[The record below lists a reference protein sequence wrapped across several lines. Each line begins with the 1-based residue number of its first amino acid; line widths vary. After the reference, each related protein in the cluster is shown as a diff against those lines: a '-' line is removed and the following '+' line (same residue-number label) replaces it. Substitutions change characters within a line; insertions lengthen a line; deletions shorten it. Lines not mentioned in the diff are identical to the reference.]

1 MSRLP
6 RKQAQGIELRNISE
20 TTHTRIAI
28 IGFGAR
34 GRLTL
39 CSTIATELAE
49 LWQRKRLSRK
59 PRIHEY
65 FEEQAE
71 NEGPG
76 VAFQLDS
83 KAPLNTGML
92 GPMPLDTTGLT
103 PRQRKIV
110 EHLTDVAGNY
120 SRILM
125 ADREKTLVKMQSEN
139 VASSIVFARASRD
152 GTLDTEIAC
161 GPRDI
166 VGQVLNDMTREAL
179 HLAKEYLPW
188 LEIRVRFDTRVTDIH
203 LSNPQKPVLTIK
215 GSTGLDEDLQ
225 YDMIFKTTGTTSL
238 SPVTGTVAVNAFT
251 GIPGPKAIFEYL
263 EKRNLMDSGLIKPGT
278 KILIGGSSL
287 SAFDPVGILLTRTGI
302 VSLDSKGGWTINKER
317 SSQYQGLITFFSRTD
332 GDAIRPRHLIDFERA
347 SDRLEQAALF
357 TPEMLLSLQVQEGLD
372 QYHTSLSIGRLIT
385 AVYFEKL
392 PQDIEPGRTTADL
405 ITYMSNENNRWA
417 AEVDREAPQLSELG
431 VFRESFL
438 GVVDLALGLKPA
450 EKRDDLESRFPL
462 VFREIGA
469 RYNAMSFNQTHDSST
484 RKISLEDS
492 QSWRSEVRL
501 FSSFITAS
509 PFPVHHLFTHL
520 TEIGVIKW
528 EQGDYNDVSWSDK
541 TQLFEVDG
549 NTGNALFAAWILTG
563 KADLL
568 SQKIF
573 AKLKHVPGDRIY
585 DKGRFLRASHGPCH
599 LMEHGIIG
607 HGMFHEGRFLNAQWN
622 DTNDLEAAQETIPRF
637 VAAIRMFEDMLANRI
652 PNPVVHLMELYEK
665 TLPSK
670 RQFSEQTALLQEP
683 FINLG
688 EIHAFADLAAVA
700 YPNGKEF
707 SEKMQRAK
715 DRDVRR
721 ALFQE
726 IRKLEGSDLEKA
738 CKRYE
743 AQVGSIKFQPLDLKS
758 FEEMAPDFSQ
768 QQLREMRRL
777 LNRELDLLEGVKQID
792 SAESAD
798 ITQGTTNTQRRG
810 PMAVMKLYRLKIYIL
825 ILSFFARFSNRENI
839 DTLPRMDY
847 LRQN

>member
-1 MSRLP
+1 MSSLP
-6 RKQAQGIELRNISE
+6 RNQAHGIEVRNVSE

-28 IGFGAR
+28 IGLGAR

-39 CSTIATELAE
+39 CSTIATELME

-65 FEEQAE
+65 FEAQAE

-76 VAFQLDS
+76 VAFQHDS
-83 KAPLNTGML
+83 KASLNTGML
-92 GPMPLDTTGLT
+92 GPMSLDTTGLT
-103 PRQRKIV
+103 PRQRKKV

-125 ADREKTLVKMQSEN
+125 ADREKTLARMQSEN
-139 VASSIVFARASRD
+139 VASSIVFAQASRD
-152 GTLDTEIAC
+152 GTLDTEISC

-166 VGQVLNDMTREAL
+166 VGKVLNDMTREAL
-179 HLAKEYLPW
+179 HLANEYLPW
-188 LEIRVRFDTRVTDIH
+188 LDIRVHFDTRSTDID

-215 GSTGLDEDLQ
+215 GSTGLVEDLQ

-238 SPVTGTVAVNAFT
+238 SPVTGTVAEHAFT

-263 EKRNLMDSGLIKPGT
+263 EKRNLVDSGLIKPGT

-302 VSLDSKGGWTINKER
+302 VNLDSKGGWTINKER
-317 SSQYQGLITFFSRTD
+317 SSQYQGLITFFSRTE

-372 QYHTSLSIGRLIT
+372 QFQTSLLIGRLIT

-392 PQDIEPGRTTADL
+392 PQDIESGRTTADL
-405 ITYMSNENNRWA
+405 ITYMSNETNRWA
-417 AEVDREAPQLSELG
+417 AEVDKEAPQLSELG

-450 EKRDDLESRFPL
+450 EKRDDLESSFPL

-469 RYNAMSFNQTHDSST
+469 RYSAMSFNQTHDSST

-492 QSWRSEVRL
+492 QSWRSEV
-501 FSSFITAS
+501 
-509 PFPVHHLFTHL
+509 H
-520 TEIGVIKW
+520 
-528 EQGDYNDVSWSDK
+528 K

-549 NTGNALFAAWILTG
+549 NAGDALFAAWMLTG
-563 KADLL
+563 QAYLL

-573 AKLKHVPGDRIY
+573 AKLKHLPGDRIY
-585 DKGRFLRASHGPCH
+585 DKGRFLRASHGLCH
-599 LMEHGIIG
+599 LMEHGITG
-607 HGMFHEGRFLNAQWN
+607 HGMFDEGRFLNTQWN
-622 DTNDLEAAQETIPRF
+622 DTNELEAAQETIPRK
-637 VAAIRMFEDMLANRI
+637 AILRTDSFAPRTFHKLGRI
-652 PNPVVHLMELYEK
+652 
-665 TLPSK
+665 
-670 RQFSEQTALLQEP
+670 Q
-683 FINLG
+683 
-688 EIHAFADLAAVA
+688 AFADLAAVA
-700 YPNGKEF
+700 WPNGKEF
-707 SEKMQRAK
+707 SEKTQKAK
-715 DRDVRR
+715 DREVRR

-726 IRKLEGSDLEKA
+726 IRKMEGSYLEKA

-743 AQVGSIKFQPLDLKS
+743 DQVGSIKFQPLDLKS
-758 FEEMAPDFSQ
+758 FEEMAPDSSQ
-768 QQLREMRRL
+768 QQLGEMRRL
-777 LNRELDLLEGVKQID
+777 LNRELDLLFEDVKLID

-798 ITQGTTNTQRRG
+798 ITQGTTTTQRRG
-810 PMAVMKLYRLKIYIL
+810 PMAVMNLYRLKIYIF
-825 ILSFFARFSNRENI
+825 ILGLFARLSHRENT
-839 DTLPRMDY
+839 DTLPRLSDTK
-847 LRQN
+847 LKPNNEK